1 MKGKPD
7 DPEQSKRFIEMARQI
22 EVDEGPETIDRAFR
36 KVVAAAP
43 KRPPRKS
50 EKGDRLILRSS
61 CSVVDTRS
69 LQYYLGHKSI
79 QHTVRYTE
87 LAPDRFKGFWRD

>member
-1 MKGKPD
+1 MADHMTGDWVITNWPRHPLRRGFFLATSLTWCL
-7 DPEQSKRFIEMARQI
+7 PEV

-50 EKGDRLILRSS
+50 EKGD
-61 CSVVDTRS
+61 
-69 LQYYLGHKSI
+69 
-79 QHTVRYTE
+79 
-87 LAPDRFKGFWRD
+87 